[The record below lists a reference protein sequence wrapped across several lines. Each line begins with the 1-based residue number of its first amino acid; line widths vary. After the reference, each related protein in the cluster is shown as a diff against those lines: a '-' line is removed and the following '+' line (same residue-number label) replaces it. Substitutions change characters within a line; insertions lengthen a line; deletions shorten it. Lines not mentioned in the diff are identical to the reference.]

1 MILTGSEII
10 KEFLFGRIRISPFDI
25 DNIGPNSCD
34 LTLSNKLLVY
44 KDKILDFKSE
54 NQADEIV
61 IPDSGYV
68 LEQGKFYLGCT
79 NEATGSSHYTPM
91 LQGRSSVARLGL
103 ITHLSAGFGDLGWY
117 GQWTLEMV
125 PYVSI
130 KIYPN
135 MRICQVFFTKM
146 SGLLT
151 RYNGKYQGQT
161 GPTASKLWMDKLR
174 NQSSYHGFPILV
186 DNLLFN
192 KLLPLCK
199 SGTSKIA
206 YIPWDQRYVVSDMGD
221 IISLIYK
228 PKLLSVF
235 SRKEPY
241 PLVQLVETKI
251 YVHRLVAAAFLGP
264 AISPSGEAL
273 IVRHKDDD
281 PSNNRLSNLQ
291 FGTHKDNSED
301 AKKNGKIYV
310 GMANHNAKLS
320 DNMVKEIRLMR
331 HQQKTK
337 IKRLAQIFGV
347 CDQTI
352 SRILDGEAWAHINDG
367 LGNLH
372 RPAYKEYKLTNGQKE
387 EINRLILDGVNRSTI
402 AKKFNVSKRVIS
414 HRITKLHNQL
424 LEKYEANKDKTG

>member
-10 KEFLFGRIRISPFDI
+10 KELLFGRIRIKPFNI
-25 DNIGPNSCD
+25 DNVGPNSYD

-44 KDKILDFKSE
+44 KEKVLDLKSE
-54 NQADEIV
+54 NPVDEIV
-61 IPDSGYV
+61 IPDTGYV

-91 LQGRSSVARLGL
+91 LQGRSSIARLGL

-125 PYVSI
+125 PYVSV

-151 RYNGKYQGQT
+151 RYSGKYQDQT
-161 GPTASKLWMDKLR
+161 GPTASKLWMDKL
-174 NQSSYHGFPILV
+174 QKSSSYHDIPMLV
-186 DNLLFN
+186 N
-192 KLLPLCK
+192 KLVFDELLPLCK
-199 SGTSKIA
+199 PGTSQIA
-206 YIPWDQRYVVSDMGD
+206 YIPWDKRYVVSDMGD
-221 IISLIYK
+221 IISLVNK

-235 SRKEPY
+235 FRKEPY

-251 YVHRLVAAAFLGP
+251 YVHRLIAAAFLGP
-264 AISPSGEAL
+264 AISSSGEPL
-273 IVRHKDDD
+273 VVRHKDDN
-281 PSNNRLSNLQ
+281 PLNNKLSNLQ
-291 FGTHKDNSED
+291 FGTYKDNSED

-310 GMANHNAKLS
+310 GMENHNAKLS
-320 DNMVKEIRLMR
+320 DDMVKEIRLMR

-337 IKRLAQIFGV
+337 IKRLSQIFGV
-347 CDQTI
+347 CGQTI
-352 SRILDGEAWAHINDG
+352 SRVLSGEAWAHINDG

-372 RPAYKEYKLTNGQKE
+372 RPAYKKYELTNEQKK
-387 EINRLILDGVNRSTI
+387 EIDKLIIDGVERSII
-402 AKKFNVSKRVIS
+402 AKQFKVPKRVIH
-414 HRITKLHNQL
+414 HRAQKLCDHL
-424 LEKYEANKDKTG
+424 IENKI

>member
-10 KEFLFGRIRISPFDI
+10 KELLFGRIRIKPFNI

-34 LTLSNKLLVY
+34 LTLSNKLLIY
-44 KDKILDFKSE
+44 KEKVLDPRSE
-54 NQADEIV
+54 NKVDEIT
-61 IPDSGYV
+61 IPDDGYV

-79 NEATGSSHYTPM
+79 NEATGSSYYTPM

-125 PYVSI
+125 PYVSV

-146 SGLLT
+146 AGLLT
-151 RYNGKYQGQT
+151 RYSGKYQDQT
-161 GPTASKLWMDKLR
+161 GPTASKIWMDKLR
-174 NQSSYHGFPILV
+174 EPSNYHNIPILV
-186 DNLLFN
+186 NNNLLN
-192 KLLPLCK
+192 TLLPICK
-199 SGTSKIA
+199 SGTTKIA

-221 IISLIYK
+221 VISLINK

-235 SRKEPY
+235 FRKEAY

-264 AISPSGEAL
+264 AVSTTGETL
-273 IVRHKDDD
+273 VVRHKDDN
-281 PSNNRLSNLQ
+281 PLNNGLLNLQ
-291 FGTHKDNSED
+291 FGTHKENSDD

-310 GMANHNAKLS
+310 GIENHNAKLT
-320 DNMVKEIRLMR
+320 DNTVKEIRLMR
-331 HQQKTK
+331 YQQKTK

-347 CDQTI
+347 CEQTI
-352 SRILDGEAWAHINDG
+352 SRVLNGEAWSHINDG
-367 LGNLH
+367 LGNLL
-372 RPAYKEYKLTNGQKE
+372 RPAYKKYELTDEQKKGIDESLLNG
-387 EINRLILDGVNRSTI
+387 IPRATI
-402 AKKFNVSKRVIS
+402 SKQFKVPKRVIH
-414 HRITKLHNQL
+414 HRAYKLHNH
-424 LEKYEANKDKTG
+424 LEKHRTKIGQG